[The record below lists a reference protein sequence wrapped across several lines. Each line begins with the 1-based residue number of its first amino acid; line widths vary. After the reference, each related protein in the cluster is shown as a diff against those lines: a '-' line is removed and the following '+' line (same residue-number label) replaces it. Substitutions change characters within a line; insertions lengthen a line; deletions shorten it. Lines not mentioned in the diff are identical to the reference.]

1 MTLSLV
7 FQYQQHCL
15 KWLNKKIFKKR
26 GIYMQEQKREFI
38 SKDDSQ
44 GVFSDSKNDIRLL
57 NTCLTCGQEFTS
69 FKECIQCCADID

>member
-1 MTLSLV
+1 
-7 FQYQQHCL
+7 
-15 KWLNKKIFKKR
+15 
-26 GIYMQEQKREFI
+26 MQEQKREFI